1 MSDPVFR
8 ALSDPTRRE
17 ILVRLS
23 RAPADVGELGRGFSM
38 SQPAV
43 SQHLKLLR
51 DAGLVDAE
59 RQGRRQIYRLRPT
72 PLRAAADW
80 LGQFERF
87 WQDRLDAIGRALD
100 EEA

>member
-17 ILVRLS
+17 MLVRLA

-38 SQPAV
+38 TQPAV

-51 DAGLVDAE
+51 EAGLVEAE
-59 RQGRRQIYRLRPT
+59 REGRRQIYRLRPER
-72 PLRAAADW
+72 LRSAADW

-87 WQDRLDAIGRALD
+87 WDDRLDAIGRALG
-100 EEA
+100 EET